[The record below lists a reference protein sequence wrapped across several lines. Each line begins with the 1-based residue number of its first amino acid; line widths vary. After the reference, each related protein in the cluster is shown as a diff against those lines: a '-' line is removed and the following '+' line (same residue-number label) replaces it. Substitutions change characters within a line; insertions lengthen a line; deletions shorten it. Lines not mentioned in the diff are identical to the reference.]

1 MKKIRKLFLPVFL
14 AAAMTFSACSLPNSS
29 NSTSVQVDE
38 EGAVTE
44 TIIEEK
50 DGDYTEEELTD
61 YIRQSVRRYDAG
73 DESKV
78 SLDSCKISG
87 NSVTIVMK
95 YGSVEDYSGFNQ
107 VPCFLGTLKEA
118 PEAGYDI
125 SQTWYDEKGSPAD
138 ASDTEQIS
146 ERRSEWKIFII
157 SEPVYVRVPDKIL
170 YTTGNVTVTGR
181 MTANVDSVVSGKTE
195 DQEKVSVSSASG
207 EQVEASSVSAGSSS
221 AEASSG
227 GTSLTAVSTAS
238 DSSSSAGSTS
248 SSGSTSES
256 STSSGSSSSVSSA
269 SSDSLSVSGTSDPE
283 QSDNEKEVMKYVTVA
298 DEYAYII
305 YK

>member
-107 VPCFLGTLKEA
+107 VPMKKAVRQMHL
-118 PEAGYDI
+118 I
-125 SQTWYDEKGSPAD
+125 
-138 ASDTEQIS
+138 
-146 ERRSEWKIFII
+146 RSRF
-157 SEPVYVRVPDKIL
+157 R
-170 YTTGNVTVTGR
+170 
-181 MTANVDSVVSGKTE
+181 
-195 DQEKVSVSSASG
+195 
-207 EQVEASSVSAGSSS
+207 SAGRNGRFLSFQSRYTYVCRTKS
-221 AEASSG
+221 CTRPA
-227 GTSLTAVSTAS
+227 TS
-238 DSSSSAGSTS
+238 
-248 SSGSTSES
+248 
-256 STSSGSSSSVSSA
+256 
-269 SSDSLSVSGTSDPE
+269 P
-283 QSDNEKEVMKYVTVA
+283 
-298 DEYAYII
+298 
-305 YK
+305 